1 MTNGFYIVTEYVAN
15 GRHLKEVSLEKL
27 AEDWLTTLVDV
38 ADDPGDLLA
47 RARLNDLVSE
57 FDLRC
62 KTPPPYRRIGH
73 QYIRAV
79 DDAIE
84 VLRKEH
90 PETYAAAQQQRD
102 IYADKM
108 RVARNDA
115 FRAEAQQETWRSLGE
130 VAQRIVNQAAE
141 ALRRNQLSSPSIVPS
156 ECNPDDRDCLPT
168 SPTDERA

>member
-1 MTNGFYIVTEYVAN
+1 MTNGFYIVTENVAN

-62 KTPPPYRRIGH
+62 KTPPPYRRTGH

-90 PETYAAAQQQRD
+90 PETYAAAQQKRNA
-102 IYADKM
+102 YASKL
-108 RVARNDA
+108 RPARHDGYNVEHH
-115 FRAEAQQETWRSLGE
+115 RMPQETWRSLGE
-130 VAQRIVNQAAE
+130 VAQGLVDKADSLTRRAA
-141 ALRRNQLSSPSIVPS
+141 
-156 ECNPDDRDCLPT
+156 
-168 SPTDERA
+168 